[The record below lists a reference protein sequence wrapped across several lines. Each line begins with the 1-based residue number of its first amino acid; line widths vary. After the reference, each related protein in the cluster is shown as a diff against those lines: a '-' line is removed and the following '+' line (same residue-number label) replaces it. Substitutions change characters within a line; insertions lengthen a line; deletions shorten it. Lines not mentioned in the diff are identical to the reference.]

1 MKKLFATIVTC
12 GLVIGIS
19 FVSSPLNVEAA
30 SAVTIKASDGDYS
43 TMGFAGTFYEMESEV
58 RERLEEGHE
67 NPIWFIVSE
76 KSHKDAEYHFSTNK
90 EKDDLQ
96 WEFDW
101 VESDSETDFVQV
113 GTYMD
118 NLLRA
123 NLEEAFQNDPQKAVK
138 DVLSSAGEEFSVEIA
153 PDKPIYWHTEDVD
166 ADKFLV
172 EVAVGKYVIEPGDCL
187 SVLAERFNTSV
198 EKLMADNQNIV
209 DSDLIY
215 AGDFL
220 VVK

>member
-1 MKKLFATIVTC
+1 MKKVLATIVTC

-19 FVSSPLNVEAA
+19 LVSSPLKVEAA

-43 TMGFAGTFYEMESEV
+43 TMGFAGTFYEMESKV
-58 RERLEEGHE
+58 RERLAEGHE

-76 KSHKDAEYHFSTNK
+76 KSHTDAEYHFSTNK
-90 EKDDLQ
+90 EKENLQ

-113 GTYMD
+113 GTYM
-118 NLLRA
+118 NNRLRA

>member
-1 MKKLFATIVTC
+1 MKKVLATIVTC

-19 FVSSPLNVEAA
+19 LVSSPLKVEAA

-58 RERLEEGHE
+58 RERLAEGHE

-90 EKDDLQ
+90 EKEDLQ

-118 NLLRA
+118 NRLRA

-153 PDKPIYWHTEDVD
+153 PDKPIYWHTEEVN

-172 EVAVGKYVIEPGDCL
+172 EVAVGKYIIEPGDCL

-209 DSDLIY
+209 DPDLIY

>member
-1 MKKLFATIVTC
+1 MKKVLATIVTC

-19 FVSSPLNVEAA
+19 LVSSPLKVEAA

-43 TMGFAGTFYEMESEV
+43 TMGFAGTFYEMESKV
-58 RERLEEGHE
+58 RERLAEGHE

-90 EKDDLQ
+90 EKEDLQ

-118 NLLRA
+118 NRLRA

-153 PDKPIYWHTEDVD
+153 PDKPIYWHTEEVN

-172 EVAVGKYVIEPGDCL
+172 EVAVGKYIIEPGDCL

-209 DSDLIY
+209 DPDLIY

>member
-1 MKKLFATIVTC
+1 MKKFLATVGTC
-12 GLVIGIS
+12 GLLITSS
-19 FVSSPLNVEAA
+19 FASLPLTVEA
-30 SAVTIKASDGDYS
+30 SSVSVETSDGDYS
-43 TMGFAGTFYEMESEV
+43 TMGFGGDFYEMEAEV
-58 RERLEEGHE
+58 REHLAEGHD
-67 NPIWFIVSE
+67 NPIWFIASE
-76 KSHKDAEYHFSTNK
+76 NCHTEGEYHFSTDK
-90 EKDDLQ
+90 EKEDLS
-96 WEFDW
+96 WEYDW

-118 NLLRA
+118 NRLRA
-123 NLEEAFQNDPQKAVK
+123 NLEMDFAENPQETAKN
-138 DVLSSAGEEFSVEIA
+138 VLSSAGEEFSVEIA

-187 SVLAERFNTSV
+187 SVLAERFGTTV
-198 EKLMADNQNIV
+198 EQLMADNQNIV
-209 DSDLIY
+209 DPDLIY

>member
-19 FVSSPLNVEAA
+19 FVSSPMNVEAA

-58 RERLEEGHE
+58 RERLAEGHE

-76 KSHKDAEYHFSTNK
+76 KSHTDAEYHFSTNK
-90 EKDDLQ
+90 EKENLQ

-118 NLLRA
+118 NRLRA

-198 EKLMADNQNIV
+198 EQLMADNQNIV
-209 DSDLIY
+209 DPDLIY

>member
-1 MKKLFATIVTC
+1 MKKVLATIVTC

-19 FVSSPLNVEAA
+19 LVSSPLKVEAA

-43 TMGFAGTFYEMESEV
+43 TMGFAGTFYEMESKV
-58 RERLEEGHE
+58 RERLAEGHE

-76 KSHKDAEYHFSTNK
+76 KSHTDAEYHFSTNK
-90 EKDDLQ
+90 EKENLQ

-113 GTYMD
+113 GTYM
-118 NLLRA
+118 NNRLRA

-198 EKLMADNQNIV
+198 EQLMADNQNIV
-209 DSDLIY
+209 DPDLIY

>member
-19 FVSSPLNVEAA
+19 FVSSPMNVEAA

-58 RERLEEGHE
+58 RERLAEGHE

-76 KSHKDAEYHFSTNK
+76 KSHTDAEYHFSTNK
-90 EKDDLQ
+90 EKENLQ

-118 NLLRA
+118 NRLRA
-123 NLEEAFQNDPQKAVK
+123 NLEADFAENPQETAKN
-138 DVLSSAGEEFSVEIA
+138 VLSSVGEDFSVEIA
-153 PDKPIYWHTEDVD
+153 PDKPIYWHTEEVN

-198 EKLMADNQNIV
+198 EQLMADNQNIV
-209 DSDLIY
+209 DPDLIY